1 MYGPPIVGKTI
12 LSKQIC
18 EAYGLMYVSL
28 ETAAQDV
35 MEDLVSDDQA
45 FFSHNYCCGGQRFL
59 QGCLDVLPDYKFSKF
74 VCFNSH
80 FPYFTSC
87 FSKTSAT

>member
-1 MYGPPIVGKTI
+1 MVYGPPIVGKTI

-45 FFSHNYCCGGQRFL
+45 FFSHNLLLWWSTVPTGLPRCFTRL
-59 QGCLDVLPDYKFSKF
+59 QILKVCVL
-74 VCFNSH
+74 
-80 FPYFTSC
+80 
-87 FSKTSAT
+87 